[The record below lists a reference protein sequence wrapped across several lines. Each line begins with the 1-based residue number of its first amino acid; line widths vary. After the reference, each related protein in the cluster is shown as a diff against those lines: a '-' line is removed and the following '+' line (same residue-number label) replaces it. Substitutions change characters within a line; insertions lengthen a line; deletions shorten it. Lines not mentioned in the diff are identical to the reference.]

1 MTEVQLRQKIV
12 DTAKK
17 HLGAAEGTAAHKAV
31 IDTYNKITPLPR
43 GYKVSYT
50 DAWCATY
57 VSAMFYEA
65 GMVNLIHPEC
75 SCFYMLEGM
84 KKLGLWVE
92 NDAYVP
98 KMGDIIFYDWEDDG
112 LGDNKGGADHV
123 GIVVSCN
130 GKNIKVIEGN
140 RKDTVCYRDMK
151 VDGKYIRGYAT
162 PRYNAETATKTPAKE
177 KAKTV
182 KIEMP
187 VLKKG
192 SKGRAVLTLQRL
204 LRELKYVNADGK
216 TYITVD
222 GNFGNNTEA
231 AVKRYQKNRGSKACD
246 GVVGEWTWT
255 KLLKG

>member
-17 HLGAAEGTAAHKAV
+17 HLGAAEGTAAHKAI

-84 KKLGLWVE
+84 KKLGSWVE

-112 LGDNKGGADHV
+112 VGDNKGGADHV
-123 GIVVSCN
+123 GIVASCN

-140 RKDTVCYRDMK
+140 RKDSVCYRDMK

-162 PRYNAETATKTPAKE
+162 PNFGLIATPVKFVSVSMATLCRGDADNAKSG
-177 KAKTV
+177 
-182 KIEMP
+182 P
-187 VLKKG
+187 V
-192 SKGRAVLTLQRL
+192 RTLQRL
-204 LRELKYVNADGK
+204 LRQLEYVGSNGKLLAVDGK
-216 TYITVD
+216 
-222 GNFGNNTEA
+222 FGSDTEA
-231 AVKRYQKNRGSKACD
+231 AVKRYQKNRGAKKPD